1 MRKVLFLG
9 RFLLFSNLFFWV
21 GHSLWNSKVSRVQV
35 FADGRLDYSEF
46 LAIFLLV
53 GISILLGWL
62 AALSFVQPQKQP
74 EVRWEKDNRSDDI
87 MDIISPHVIEKI
99 DTEPNSQHR
108 AHGRQR
114 DKRAR
119 FREEIKRDVSQGGKK

>member
-1 MRKVLFLG
+1 MVLFLA
-9 RFLLFSNLFFWV
+9 RFLLFSNLFFWL
-21 GHSLWNSKVSRVQV
+21 GHSLWNSKVSRTQV
-35 FADGRLDYSEF
+35 FADGRLDYGEF

-53 GISILLGWL
+53 SISVLLGWL
-62 AALSFVQPQKQP
+62 AALSFVLQRKQP

-99 DTEPNSQHR
+99 DPRDSSQEREHSR
-108 AHGRQR
+108 RG

-119 FREEIKRDVSQGGKK
+119 FREEIKRDVSQGGKI